1 MRASTMETFIS
12 DGVEIAY
19 VDYAPSGPGRGA
31 PVLLIHGFGSTHAV
45 NWLFPQ
51 WIRTLTESGR
61 RVVAFD
67 NRGHGQSG
75 KPYDPTQYSL
85 EKMAGDACALLD
97 RLSIPQADVMGY
109 SMGARIAIVLAVS
122 APERVRALILGGVGR
137 HMLAEQGLPDGLA
150 QAMEAERIEDVGPPT
165 MKIFRAF
172 AESTR
177 SDLRALAACA
187 RGFRQPMTPELL
199 GRVAQ
204 PTLICVGGRDD
215 VAGDPHPLAE
225 FFRDVEIIDI
235 PGRDHNRTVGDRLYR
250 EAALRFLDAQDAT
263 VLHG

>member
-1 MRASTMETFIS
+1 METFIS

-19 VDYAPSGPGRGA
+19 VDYPPTVAARGA
-31 PVLLIHGFGSTHAV
+31 PMLLIHGYGSTHAV

-67 NRGHGQSG
+67 NRGHGRSE
-75 KPYDPTQYSL
+75 KLYDPAQYSL
-85 EKMAGDACALLD
+85 ERMADDARALLD
-97 RLSIPQADVMGY
+97 WLSIREADVMGY
-109 SMGARIAIVLAVS
+109 SMGARIAIMLAVS
-122 APERVRALILGGVGR
+122 APERVRALILGGVGA
-137 HMLAEQGLPDGLA
+137 HMLTEQGLPDGLA
-150 QAMEAERIEDVGPPT
+150 QAMEASRIEDVEPSM

-187 RGFRQPMTPELL
+187 RGFRRPMTPDLL
-199 GRVAQ
+199 GRVTQ

-215 VAGDPHPLAE
+215 VAGDPHPLGA
-225 FFRDVEIIDI
+225 FFRDAEIVDI